1 MNALAQRTSSLW
13 VLAMIRK
20 IRRSGPSI
28 DLSKGGKSQRNW
40 GAVSIGR
47 GGGGGEGEVEYY
59 VNIVLS
65 TESTM

>member
-1 MNALAQRTSSLW
+1 
-13 VLAMIRK
+13 MIRK
-20 IRRSGPSI
+20 IPRSGPSI

-47 GGGGGEGEVEYY
+47 GGGGEGRGGVLREYF
-59 VNIVLS
+59 VLS

>member
-1 MNALAQRTSSLW
+1 
-13 VLAMIRK
+13 MIRK

-47 GGGGGEGEVEYY
+47 GGGGGGGGGRGGVLREYCFI
-59 VNIVLS
+59 N
-65 TESTM
+65 

>member
-1 MNALAQRTSSLW
+1 
-13 VLAMIRK
+13 MIRK
-20 IRRSGPSI
+20 IPRSGPSI

-47 GGGGGEGEVEYY
+47 GGGEGRGGVLREYF
-59 VNIVLS
+59 VLS

>member
-1 MNALAQRTSSLW
+1 
-13 VLAMIRK
+13 MIRK

-47 GGGGGEGEVEYY
+47 GGGEGEVEYY
-59 VNIVLS
+59 ANILYYQLS
-65 TESTM
+65 RQCKFTTVMSF

>member
-1 MNALAQRTSSLW
+1 
-13 VLAMIRK
+13 MIRK
-20 IRRSGPSI
+20 IRISGPSI

-47 GGGGGEGEVEYY
+47 GGGGGGEGEVEYY
-59 VNIVLS
+59 ANIVLS

>member
-1 MNALAQRTSSLW
+1 
-13 VLAMIRK
+13 MIRK

-40 GAVSIGR
+40 GVVSIGR
-47 GGGGGEGEVEYY
+47 GGGEVEYY

>member
-1 MNALAQRTSSLW
+1 
-13 VLAMIRK
+13 MIRK

-28 DLSKGGKSQRNW
+28 DLSKGDKSQRNW

-47 GGGGGEGEVEYY
+47 GGGEGEVEYY
-59 VNIVLS
+59 ANIVLS

>member
-1 MNALAQRTSSLW
+1 
-13 VLAMIRK
+13 MIRK
-20 IRRSGPSI
+20 IPRSGPSI

-47 GGGGGEGEVEYY
+47 GGGGRGGVLREYF
-59 VNIVLS
+59 VLS

>member
-1 MNALAQRTSSLW
+1 
-13 VLAMIRK
+13 MIRK

-47 GGGGGEGEVEYY
+47 GGGRGGRERWSITRILFYQ
-59 VNIVLS
+59 LS
-65 TESTM
+65 RQCKLTAVMSF

>member
-1 MNALAQRTSSLW
+1 
-13 VLAMIRK
+13 MIRK

-47 GGGGGEGEVEYY
+47 GGGGRERWSITRILFYQ
-59 VNIVLS
+59 LS
-65 TESTM
+65 RQCKLTAVMSF

>member
-1 MNALAQRTSSLW
+1 
-13 VLAMIRK
+13 MIRK

-47 GGGGGEGEVEYY
+47 GGGGEGEVEYY
-59 VNIVLS
+59 ANIVLS

>member
-1 MNALAQRTSSLW
+1 
-13 VLAMIRK
+13 MIRK

-47 GGGGGEGEVEYY
+47 GGGGGRERWSITRIFCII
-59 VNIVLS
+59 N
-65 TESTM
+65 

>member
-1 MNALAQRTSSLW
+1 
-13 VLAMIRK
+13 MIRK
-20 IRRSGPSI
+20 IPRSGPSI

-59 VNIVLS
+59 ANIVLS

>member
-1 MNALAQRTSSLW
+1 
-13 VLAMIRK
+13 MIRK

-47 GGGGGEGEVEYY
+47 GGGGGGGRGGVLREYCFINR
-59 VNIVLS
+59 VDNVS
-65 TESTM
+65 

>member
-1 MNALAQRTSSLW
+1 
-13 VLAMIRK
+13 MIRK

-47 GGGGGEGEVEYY
+47 GGGGRGGVLREYF
-59 VNIVLS
+59 VLS

>member
-1 MNALAQRTSSLW
+1 
-13 VLAMIRK
+13 MIRK

-47 GGGGGEGEVEYY
+47 GGGGGGEGEVEYY